1 MLKDLTYFFTISRP
15 PNIFISLVAF
25 GASCYIASS
34 HQFLFLQDPHFWGVL
49 LTIVII
55 AATGYWI
62 NDVYDFRI
70 DRINKPHR
78 AIINAKLSVKKVLTA
93 YIIVNFAVS
102 IFSLVNFSLLDD
114 LHQIS
119 FINITSII
127 LLFWYASYLKR
138 TGAAGNLLIA
148 FLIALV
154 VLLAGYL
161 YHINMPLIWTLV
173 FAFQITLIREITK
186 DVEDIKGDLAFQLH
200 TLPIQI
206 GIRNTKRILAILYVL
221 FVLSCN
227 LPLLYYYLKEGQFL
241 WQYMGVSFFLVQV
254 PMFYLL
260 YLMSRSAFPSDF
272 SIQSRYLKYIM
283 LGGILSILL
292 LE

>member
-25 GASCYIASS
+25 GASCYIATS
-34 HQFLFLQDPHFWGVL
+34 HQFSFLQDFHFWGAL

-93 YIIVNFAVS
+93 YIIVNFAIS
-102 IFSLVNFSLLDD
+102 LFSLVNFSLLDD
-114 LHQIS
+114 LYQIS

-206 GIRNTKRILAILYVL
+206 GIRNTKRILSILYVL
-221 FVLSCN
+221 FILSCN
-227 LPLLYYYLKEGQFL
+227 LPLLYYYLREGQFL
-241 WQYMGVSFFLVQV
+241 WQYLGISLLLVQA
-254 PMFYLL
+254 PMFYLF
-260 YLMSRSAFPSDF
+260 YLLSRSTFPSDF
-272 SIQSRYLKYIM
+272 SVQSRYLKYIM
-283 LGGILSILL
+283 LSGILSILL